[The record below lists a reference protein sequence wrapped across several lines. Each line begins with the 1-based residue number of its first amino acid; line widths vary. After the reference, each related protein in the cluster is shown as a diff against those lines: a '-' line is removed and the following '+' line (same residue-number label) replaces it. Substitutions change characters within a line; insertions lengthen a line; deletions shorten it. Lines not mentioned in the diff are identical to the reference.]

1 MTTSQKHIK
10 TNDSH
15 ETRIALLEQSIGH
28 IDQTLM
34 RIESR
39 IDKIDDRIDQ
49 TLMRIESRID
59 KMDGRIDKMDNR
71 LWQIMFLISS
81 SIIGLILGKIFHWL

>member
-71 LWQIMFLISS
+71 LWQIMFLLSS